1 MAEDEAP
8 SLLDLARQRGPG
20 QRGVCSVST
29 VLANH
34 PRANEVLE
42 LLEALATRQIQ
53 YSAAHEVLKA
63 ADIHL
68 TADTLSR
75 HTRRQCSCRS

>member
-1 MAEDEAP
+1 MGTEEP

-34 PRANEVLE
+34 PRAAEVRE
-42 LLEALATRQIQ
+42 LLDALASRQVQ

-63 ADIHL
+63 ADIPL

-75 HTRRQCSCRS
+75 HTRRKCSCPS